1 MNASPIVRVVG
12 AVIVREDTVFA
23 ARRNPERSAGGL
35 WEFPGGKVEP
45 GETPEQALA
54 RELEEELS
62 VTVAVGPLVDR
73 SLSTVG
79 EKSIE
84 LACYLATL
92 TGAEPSA
99 STDHDA
105 MQWIPLLELDQWDWA
120 PGDVPIIPGL
130 PQRIRELRAHE
141 SEAK

>member
-1 MNASPIVRVVG
+1 MNAVPIVRVVG
-12 AVIVREDTVFA
+12 AVIVRDGSVFA

-45 GETPEQALA
+45 GETPEQALV
-54 RELEEELS
+54 RELDEELS
-62 VTVAVGPLVDR
+62 VKVAVGELVDR

-79 EKSIE
+79 ERTIE
-84 LACYLATL
+84 LGCYVATL
-92 TGAEPSA
+92 TGAEPTV

-105 MQWIPLLELDQWDWA
+105 MQWIPLAELDQWDWA

-130 PQRIRELRAHE
+130 PQRIRDLRDHE
-141 SEAK
+141 SEAQ

>member
-1 MNASPIVRVVG
+1 MNAVPVVYVVG
-12 AVIVREDTVFA
+12 AVIVREETVFA

-62 VTVAVGPLVDR
+62 VTVTVGPLVNR

-79 EKSIE
+79 EKRIE

-92 TGAEPSA
+92 NGPEPAA

-105 MQWIPLLELDQWDWA
+105 MKWIPLVELDQWDWA

-130 PQRIRELRAHE
+130 PQRIRELHAHE

>member
-1 MNASPIVRVVG
+1 MNAVPVVRVVG
-12 AVIVREDTVFA
+12 AVIVREETVFA

-45 GETPEQALA
+45 GEAPEQALA

-62 VTVAVGPLVDR
+62 VTVTVGPLVDR

-79 EKSIE
+79 EKRIE
-84 LACYLATL
+84 LACYLAQL

-105 MQWIPLLELDQWDWA
+105 MQWIPLTELDQWDWA

-130 PQRIRELRAHE
+130 PQRIRDLRAHE

>member
-12 AVIVREDTVFA
+12 AVIVREDAVFA

-79 EKSIE
+79 EKRIE

-92 TGAEPSA
+92 IGAEASA

-105 MQWIPLLELDQWDWA
+105 MQWIPLTELDRWDWA
-120 PGDVPIIPGL
+120 PGDVPILPGL

-141 SEAK
+141 SGAQ